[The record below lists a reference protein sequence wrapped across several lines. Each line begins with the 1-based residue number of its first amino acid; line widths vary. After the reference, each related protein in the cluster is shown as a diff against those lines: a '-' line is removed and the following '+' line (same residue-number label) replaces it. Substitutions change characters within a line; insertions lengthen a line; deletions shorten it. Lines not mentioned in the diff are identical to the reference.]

1 MVLFEGYFTLIKDSK
16 CSESGKKVLIF
27 PALPLC
33 QATTRD
39 RNAIVPKLVT
49 CKLVFIGSDLVH
61 KITSNTSEAV
71 NCLNIKFAVLHVHV
85 YV

>member
-27 PALPLC
+27 SALPLC

-39 RNAIVPKLVT
+39 RNAIVPKLV
-49 CKLVFIGSDLVH
+49 KLV
-61 KITSNTSEAV
+61 
-71 NCLNIKFAVLHVHV
+71 LNNRFGFRA
-85 YV
+85 

>member
-39 RNAIVPKLVT
+39 RNAIVPKLV
-49 CKLVFIGSDLVH
+49 KLVLKGLELGH
-61 KITSNTSEAV
+61 KINTSEAV

>member
-33 QATTRD
+33 QATTR
-39 RNAIVPKLVT
+39 NAIVPKLVT
-49 CKLVFIGSDLVH
+49 CRLVFIGSDLVH